1 MKRRISEGTS
11 GSVRE
16 HDVRFI
22 SGDGSKGPKQS
33 HHVTSSA

>member
-11 GSVRE
+11 RSVRE

-22 SGDGSKGPKQS
+22 SGDGSKGDLS
-33 HHVTSSA
+33 